1 MSIRKSPKK
10 SSISSKPAKKRE
22 RPTKKRPAKKP
33 TPSPARKPTPKAK
46 KPVKPTRPAR
56 PAKPTRPTTTTQRRK
71 PGARRTT
78 TRAAGVTAG
87 AAGAAAVARALSAE
101 TQATLGR
108 LQNKF
113 GDLQESMLLTRV
125 QTEMADV
132 ETALSLLPTEVE
144 RLRTRGYVF
153 RSFLEN
159 KIGVLAEQWD
169 EMKDR
174 VADEVERRTRDLERD
189 SDTAERALNQALGGS
204 ASRVSRAESAIDTL
218 ESKVRAAQS
227 AVEAMYEPLQQNV
240 NQTRFQI
247 EEIRELLDQID
258 EASFQLHPVEDVV
271 AFCKAQ
277 YIEREDEGPEGLLYL
292 TDERLIFERKE
303 EVATKKVLFITTE
316 KETVQE
322 LIFEVPIGQIEEIK
336 ASDKKKFL
344 GRKEMLELFF
354 APEADLSGATLRL
367 IGAENEE
374 WTRLIGRVKSGE
386 IEKERTRPKDE
397 EAVEAARV
405 APTKCAT
412 CGATISVEI
421 VRGMRE
427 ITCEYCGSVIR
438 L

>member
-1 MSIRKSPKK
+1 MSIKKSPKK

-22 RPTKKRPAKKP
+22 TPTKKGPAKKP
-33 TPSPARKPTPKAK
+33 TPSPARRPTPKAK

-56 PAKPTRPTTTTQRRK
+56 PAKPTRPATTATQRRK

-78 TRAAGVTAG
+78 TRAAGV
-87 AAGAAAVARALSAE
+87 AAGAAAVAGALSEE
-101 TQATLGR
+101 TQATLDR
-108 LQNKF
+108 LQDKF
-113 GDLQESMLLTRV
+113 GDLQESILLTRV

-132 ETALSLLPTEVE
+132 ETTLSLLPTEVE
-144 RLRTRGYVF
+144 TLRTRGYVF

-174 VADEVERRTRDLERD
+174 VADEVEQRTRDLERD
-189 SDTAERALNQALGGS
+189 SDAAERALNQALGGS

-240 NQTRFQI
+240 NQTRFQV

-271 AFCKAQ
+271 ASCKAQ

-344 GRKEMLELFF
+344 RRKEMLELFF

-386 IEKERTRPKDE
+386 IEKERTQPKDE
-397 EAVEAARV
+397 EAVEAARA

-421 VRGMRE
+421 VRGLRE